1 MRHAMDYFYADG
13 RRTVP
18 IARLYHEG
26 NRIWWDVLPG
36 CAEVP
41 FPGFCRE
48 KIVDHLRHIIHLPL
62 LQAELRSRTVPDQFA
77 PLRPQ
82 SLEHFIRIA
91 RDTTYFKFGPV
102 RAENVPAPH
111 LATAG

>member
-1 MRHAMDYFYADG
+1 MRHAMDYFYTDG

-18 IARLYHEG
+18 IARLFHEDS
-26 NRIWWDVLPG
+26 RITWEVLPG

-48 KIVDHLRHIIHLPL
+48 KIVEHLQHIIHLPL
-62 LQAELRSRTVPDQFA
+62 LQSELRARTVPQQFHALA
-77 PLRPQ
+77 PH
-82 SLEHFIRIA
+82 SLEHFYEIA

-102 RAENVPAPH
+102 RAEQVSASH
-111 LATAG
+111 LANAG